1 MESPNQT
8 DRLEAIDVVT
18 GEVPT
23 GIKNALRGCQFRGV
37 NKPLVGLQH
46 NDQIGLHGG
55 LTEVHNARNRSFH
68 DRSNRGTDWCR
79 SLNKVASHGLL
90 VKSTAWQAA
99 RCASAILTGS
109 KRSAALCRIV
119 SA

>member
-1 MESPNQT
+1 MESPNQAG
-8 DRLEAIDVVT
+8 RLEAIDVVA

-23 GIKNALRGCQFRGV
+23 GIKNALRGCHFRGV
-37 NKPLVGLQH
+37 NKLLVGLQH
-46 NDQIGLHGG
+46 NDQIDLPDG

-68 DRSNRGTDWCR
+68 SKGNRDTDSCR

-109 KRSAALCRIV
+109 KRSTALCRIV